1 MIKTFVGVLL
11 ASFVSMTSAG
21 VWAASF
27 DRAQFVGSICA
38 QDQASKTNSL
48 KSVIAGA
55 SDMDIVSLQWIRTTL
70 QAYSKGEIYC
80 TPEGEAYVRDGDH
93 WTSLSEPAKMT
104 SSAPA
109 GVSTPFLSLPL
120 RRQLQTTVS
129 ALSILVAP
137 SDDEK
142 IAAAGN
148 LQNSSG
154 ELSKALIDRALSLTK
169 NVAVE
174 NALRNIRIDVVLH
187 SGTVAERK
195 QALSEL
201 ASAPNISN
209 RNRILN
215 ALSQD
220 SVKQNPELEAA
231 AKRALSHIDAWLEVG
246 KWMTIA
252 YQGLSYG
259 SVLFMAAL
267 GLAVIFGLMGVINLA
282 QGEFIM
288 LGAYMTWFV
297 QEALRQLAPG
307 MLDWYLVIA
316 IPFAFGGP
324 ALIGMII
331 EWAIVRHLY
340 HRPLMTLLATW
351 GISLLLINLV
361 RVTIGT
367 QNIGFYTP
375 SYLTGGISVLG
386 NFSVTWARLVSI
398 AFAFTTLILT
408 LFILFK
414 TRIGLEI
421 RATTQHRKMAACVG
435 ISTRRIDSLTFAFG
449 SGLAGLAGLAMAM
462 IYNVNPTM
470 GTSFIVDSF
479 IVVVVGGVGSVLG
492 TAVAALGIGQVNAI
506 IQPFYGSVVAKV
518 IVLLAVILFIQQKP
532 GGLFPRKGRR

>member
-1 MIKTFVGVLL
+1 MNRTWLGVLL
-11 ASFVSMTSAG
+11 LVLTWAG
-21 VWAASF
+21 AVPAWAAVF
-27 DRAQFVGSICA
+27 DKKQFIGAICA
-38 QDQASKTNSL
+38 QNKSVTTEAVKAVIANMAGYDETSL
-48 KSVIAGA
+48 K
-55 SDMDIVSLQWIRTTL
+55 WIRKTL
-70 QAYSKGEIYC
+70 GAYAQGKIEC
-80 TPEGEAYVRDGDH
+80 VPTGEAYLRENDK
-93 WTSLSEPAKMT
+93 WFSLVD
-104 SSAPA
+104 SASVTAVKPKGA
-109 GVSTPFLSLPL
+109 SAPFLSLPM
-120 RRQLQTTVS
+120 RRLLKTANS

-137 SDDEK
+137 DDQQK
-142 IAAAGN
+142 IAAASG
-148 LQNSSG
+148 LQRSPSV
-154 ELSKALIDRALSLTK
+154 LSKALIDRALAMTDSDAV
-169 NVAVE
+169 VA
-174 NALRNIRIDVVLH
+174 ALKNIRIDVILH
-187 SGTVAERK
+187 GGTSGERVR
-195 QALSEL
+195 ALAEL
-201 ASAPNISN
+201 ADDPSISN
-209 RNRILN
+209 RNRVSKL
-215 ALSQD
+215 LSDKSIKQD
-220 SVKQNPELEAA
+220 PAVQAA
-231 AKRALSHIDAWLEVG
+231 AKRALAHIDAWLEAG

-267 GLAVIFGLMGVINLA
+267 GLAIIFGLMGVINLA

-297 QEALRQLAPG
+297 QEALRHVAPG

-324 ALIGMII
+324 ALVGMLI
-331 EWAIVRHLY
+331 EWAVVRHLY
-340 HRPLMTLLATW
+340 HKPLMTLLATW

-375 SYLTGGISVLG
+375 SYLTGGVTLFG
-386 NFSVTWARLVSI
+386 NFAVTWARLVSI
-398 AFAFTTLILT
+398 AFAFTTLAVT

-492 TAVAALGIGQVNAI
+492 TAMAALGIGQVNAI

>member
-1 MIKTFVGVLL
+1 MIRIFIGVFL
-11 ASFVSMTSAG
+11 ASFVFLTPSG
-21 VWAASF
+21 VWGASF
-27 DRAQFVGSICA
+27 DKAQFIKSICT
-38 QDQASKTNSL
+38 QDQDSKTNL
-48 KSVIAGA
+48 LNSVIVGTA
-55 SDMDIVSLQWIRTTL
+55 DMDVASLQWLRKTL
-70 QAYSKGEIYC
+70 QAYSQGKVDC
-80 TPEGEAYVRDGDH
+80 TSDGAAYVRDSEE
-93 WTSLSEPAKMT
+93 WISLVDSAKT
-104 SSAPA
+104 TASVPDGASS
-109 GVSTPFLSLPL
+109 PFLSLPL
-120 RRQLQTTVS
+120 RRLLQTTIS
-129 ALSILVAP
+129 TLSILVAP
-137 SDDEK
+137 NDDEK
-142 IAAAGN
+142 IAAANN
-148 LQNSSG
+148 LQNFSG
-154 ELSKALIDRALSLTK
+154 VLSKALVDRALSFTK
-169 NVAVE
+169 NREVE
-174 NALRNIRIDVVLH
+174 SALKNIRIDVILH
-187 SGTVAERK
+187 RGTVAERK
-195 QALSEL
+195 QALSDL
-201 ASAPNISN
+201 ASDPSISN
-209 RNRILN
+209 RNRILK
-215 ALSQD
+215 ALSLN
-220 SVKQNPELEAA
+220 SIKQNPDLELA
-231 AKRALSHIDAWLEVG
+231 AKTALSHVDAWLEVG

-297 QEALRQLAPG
+297 QETLRHLAPG
-307 MLDWYLVIA
+307 MLDWYLIIA

-375 SYLTGGISVLG
+375 SYLTGSFTVLS
-386 NFSVTWARLVSI
+386 NFSVTWTRLVSI
-398 AFAFTTLILT
+398 VFALTTLILT
-408 LFILFK
+408 LFFLFK
-414 TRIGLEI
+414 TRIGLEV
-421 RATTQHRKMAACVG
+421 RATTQNRKMAACVG

-449 SGLAGLAGLAMAM
+449 SGLAGLAGLAMTM

-479 IVVVVGGVGSVLG
+479 IVVVVGGVGSVFG
-492 TAVAALGIGQVNAI
+492 TAVAALGIGQINAI